1 MQSIGVESHFSTFQ
15 GVSFVTTTHP
25 VNYVRQE
32 SVMNA
37 SAAATQ
43 DTTKKGFSDLI
54 ARLRANPRIP
64 LIIAAAAA
72 IAVVFALVLW
82 AKTPDYRVLYSNLS
96 DEDGGAIVTQLT
108 QMNIPYQF
116 SETGGALMVPAEKVH
131 ELRLRLAEQGLP
143 KGGSV
148 GFELMDKEK
157 FGISQFSEQVNY
169 QRALEGELARTIET
183 LGPVK
188 SARVHL
194 AMPKPTLFVREQ
206 KAPSAS
212 VTLNLQPGRALDE
225 GQIQAIVH
233 IVSSSVPGLPPGNVT
248 VVDQAGRLLTHSD
261 SEGRDLNDAQLK
273 FTSEVEARYQQRIEA
288 ILNPIV
294 GQGNVHAQVTA
305 QLNFDRSEQTD
316 EKYQPNG
323 GPDNSAIRSRQ
334 TSTNQQNGSPYP
346 GGVPGA
352 LSNQPAPANTAPVTN
367 PPNNN
372 ANGQNANGQNNAANG
387 STTSTAQQNSGP
399 SSSRHDDTVNYELD
413 RTIRHTKVN
422 VGDVQRL
429 SVAVVVNYR
438 ADDKGKPVALNDQ
451 QIKQIEDLTREAMG
465 YSQTRGD
472 SINVVNSPFN
482 MTEPAGG
489 DLPFWQQQSFFDQ
502 LMTAGRWLLVALV
515 AFILYR
521 KLVRPQLLRKRAQE
535 QAAADAA
542 AARAAAQEEEQAY
555 NVQLS
560 KDEVDQERKSTNRM
574 SAEVMSQ
581 RIRDMSEN
589 DPRVVALVI
598 REWMSNEL

>member
-1 MQSIGVESHFSTFQ
+1 
-15 GVSFVTTTHP
+15 
-25 VNYVRQE
+25 
-32 SVMNA
+32 MNA

-43 DTTKKGFSDLI
+43 DTAKKGFNDLL

-64 LIIAAAAA
+64 LIVAAAAA
-72 IAVVFALVLW
+72 IAVVLALVLW
-82 AKTPDYRVLYSNLS
+82 AKAPDYRVLYNNLS

-116 SETGGALMVPAEKVH
+116 AENGGALMVPADKVH
-131 ELRLRLAEQGLP
+131 ELRLRLAQQGLP

-157 FGISQFSEQVNY
+157 FGISQFSEQINY

-206 KAPSAS
+206 KSPSAS
-212 VTLNLQPGRALDE
+212 VTLNLQPGRTLDE
-225 GQIQAIVH
+225 GQIQAIQH
-233 IVSSSVPGLPPGNVT
+233 MVSSSVAGLPPGNVT
-248 VVDQAGRLLTHSD
+248 VVDQAGRLLTRSD

-273 FTSEVEARYQQRIEA
+273 YASEVEARYQQRIEA
-288 ILNPIV
+288 ILNPIL

-305 QLNFDRSEQTD
+305 QINFDRSEQTD
-316 EKYQPNG
+316 EKYQPNAN
-323 GPDNSAIRSRQ
+323 PNNTAIRSRQ
-334 TSTNQQNGSPYP
+334 TSTSDQNGSPYP

-367 PPNNN
+367 PQQQNNNN
-372 ANGQNANGQNNAANG
+372 ANGQQNNNNAQNAG
-387 STTSTAQQNSGP
+387 TSTSTAQSSGP
-399 SSSRHDDTVNYELD
+399 SSSSRNDTVNYELD
-413 RTIRHTKVN
+413 RTIRHTKLN

-438 ADDKGKPVALNDQ
+438 DDGKGKAVALNDQ

-472 SINVVNSPFN
+472 SVNVVNSQFN
-482 MTEPAGG
+482 TTEPTGG

-521 KLVRPQLLRKRAQE
+521 KMVRPQLLRKREAE
-535 QAAADAA
+535 KAAAEAA
-542 AARAAAQEEEQAY
+542 AARAAAREEEAAY
-555 NVQLS
+555 SVQIN
-560 KDEVDQERKSTNRM
+560 KDELDQERKSNNRM

-589 DPRVVALVI
+589 DPRVVAQVI

>member
-1 MQSIGVESHFSTFQ
+1 
-15 GVSFVTTTHP
+15 
-25 VNYVRQE
+25 
-32 SVMNA
+32 MNA
-37 SAAATQ
+37 STAATTEQ
-43 DTTKKGFSDLI
+43 EKKGFGDLL

-64 LIIAAAAA
+64 LIVAAS
-72 IAVVFALVLW
+72 AVVAIVIAMVLW
-82 AKTPDYRVLYSNLS
+82 AKQPSYSVLYNNLT

-108 QMNIPYQF
+108 QMNIPYRF
-116 SETGGALMVPAEKVH
+116 AENGGALMVPEANVH
-131 ELRLRLAEQGLP
+131 ELRLRLAQQGLP

-148 GFELMDKEK
+148 GFELLDKEK

-169 QRALEGELARTIET
+169 QRALEGELARTIES

-212 VTLNLQPGRALDE
+212 VTLTLQPGRALDE
-225 GQIQAIVH
+225 GQIQAIAH
-233 IVSSSVPGLPPGNVT
+233 MVSSSVAGLPPGNVT
-248 VVDQAGRLLTHSD
+248 VVDQTGRLLTRSD
-261 SEGRDLNDAQLK
+261 SAGRDLNDAQLK
-273 FTSEVEARYQQRIEA
+273 YASEVEARYQQRIEA
-288 ILNPIV
+288 ILNPIL

-305 QLNFDRSEQTD
+305 QINFDTAEQTD
-316 EKYQPNG
+316 EKYQPNAN
-323 GPDNSAIRSRQ
+323 PSNSAIRSRQ
-334 TSTNQQNGSPYP
+334 TSTSDQSGSPYP

-352 LSNQPAPANTAPVTN
+352 LSNQPAPANTAPVTT
-367 PPNNN
+367 PNNTAANGQN
-372 ANGQNANGQNNAANG
+372 ANGQNANGQNNAANNANQ
-387 STTSTAQQNSGP
+387 TTSTAAASAGPTNS
-399 SSSRHDDTVNYELD
+399 RRDDTVNYELD

-429 SVAVVVNYR
+429 SVAVVVNFR
-438 ADDKGKPVALNDQ
+438 ADDKGKAVALNEQ
-451 QIKQIEDLTREAMG
+451 QLKQIEDLTREAMG
-465 YSQTRGD
+465 YSQNRGD
-472 SINVVNSPFN
+472 SINVVNSQFN
-482 MTEPAGG
+482 TTEPVTT

-502 LMTAGRWLLVALV
+502 LMNAGKWLLIALV

-521 KLVRPQLLRKRAQE
+521 KLVRPHLVRK
-535 QAAADAA
+535 QAAEKAA
-542 AARAAAQEEEQAY
+542 AEAVAARATEQPAEEAF

-560 KDEVDQERKSTNRM
+560 KDELDQERKSNNRM

-598 REWMSNEL
+598 REWMSKEL

>member
-1 MQSIGVESHFSTFQ
+1 
-15 GVSFVTTTHP
+15 
-25 VNYVRQE
+25 
-32 SVMNA
+32 MNA
-37 SAAATQ
+37 STAATTEQ
-43 DTTKKGFSDLI
+43 EKKGFGDLL

-64 LIIAAAAA
+64 LIVAAAAA
-72 IAVVFALVLW
+72 VAIVIAMVLW
-82 AKTPDYRVLYSNLS
+82 AKQPSYSVLYNNLT

-108 QMNIPYQF
+108 QMNIPYRF
-116 SETGGALMVPAEKVH
+116 AENGGALMVPEANVH
-131 ELRLRLAEQGLP
+131 ELRLRLAQQGLP

-148 GFELMDKEK
+148 GFELLDKEK

-169 QRALEGELARTIET
+169 QRALEGELARTIES

-212 VTLNLQPGRALDE
+212 VTLTLQPGRALDE
-225 GQIQAIVH
+225 GQIQAIAH
-233 IVSSSVPGLPPGNVT
+233 MVSSSVAGLPPGNVT
-248 VVDQAGRLLTHSD
+248 VVDQTGRLLTRSD
-261 SEGRDLNDAQLK
+261 SAGRDLNDAQLK
-273 FTSEVEARYQQRIEA
+273 YASEVEARYQQRIEA
-288 ILNPIV
+288 ILNPIL

-305 QLNFDRSEQTD
+305 QINFDTAEQTD
-316 EKYQPNG
+316 EKYQPNAN
-323 GPDNSAIRSRQ
+323 PSNSAIRSRQ
-334 TSTNQQNGSPYP
+334 TSTSDQSGSPYP

-352 LSNQPAPANTAPVTN
+352 LSNQPAPANTAPVTT
-367 PPNNN
+367 PNNTAANGQN
-372 ANGQNANGQNNAANG
+372 ANGQNANGQNNAANNANQ
-387 STTSTAQQNSGP
+387 TTSTAAASAGPTNS
-399 SSSRHDDTVNYELD
+399 RRDDTVNYELD

-429 SVAVVVNYR
+429 SVAVVVNFR
-438 ADDKGKPVALNDQ
+438 ADDKGKAVALNEQ
-451 QIKQIEDLTREAMG
+451 QLKQIEDLTREAMG
-465 YSQTRGD
+465 YSQNRGD
-472 SINVVNSPFN
+472 SINVVNSQFN
-482 MTEPAGG
+482 TTEPVTT

-502 LMTAGRWLLVALV
+502 LMNAGKWLLIALV

-521 KLVRPQLLRKRAQE
+521 KLVRPHLVRK
-535 QAAADAA
+535 QAAEKAA
-542 AARAAAQEEEQAY
+542 AEAVAARATEQPAEEAF

-560 KDEVDQERKSTNRM
+560 KDELDQERKSNNRM

-598 REWMSNEL
+598 REWMSKEL

>member
-1 MQSIGVESHFSTFQ
+1 
-15 GVSFVTTTHP
+15 
-25 VNYVRQE
+25 
-32 SVMNA
+32 MNA

-43 DTTKKGFSDLI
+43 DSAKKGFSDLI

-64 LIIAAAAA
+64 LIVAAAAA
-72 IAVVFALVLW
+72 IAIVMALVLW
-82 AKTPDYRVLYSNLS
+82 AKAPDYRVLYNNLS

-108 QMNIPYQF
+108 QMNIPYRF
-116 SETGGALMVPAEKVH
+116 ADNGGALMVPAEKVH
-131 ELRLRLAEQGLP
+131 ELRLRLAQQGLP

-148 GFELMDKEK
+148 GFELLDQEK

-188 SARVHL
+188 TARVHL

-206 KAPSAS
+206 KSPSAS

-233 IVSSSVPGLPPGNVT
+233 MVSSSVAGLPPGNVT
-248 VVDQAGRLLTHSD
+248 VVDQSGRLLTRSD

-273 FTSEVEARYQQRIEA
+273 YTAEVEARYQQRIEA
-288 ILNPIV
+288 ILNPIL

-305 QLNFDRSEQTD
+305 QINFDKSEQTD

-323 GPDNSAIRSRQ
+323 NPNSTAIRSRQ
-334 TSTNQQNGSPYP
+334 TSTSDQSGSPYP

-352 LSNQPAPANTAPVTN
+352 LSNQPAPANTAPVN
-367 PPNNN
+367 APNGQ
-372 ANGQNANGQNNAANG
+372 NGQNAQNGQQNNANS
-387 STTSTAQQNSGP
+387 STTSTANSSVP
-399 SSSRHDDTVNYELD
+399 TNSRRDDTVNYELD
-413 RTIRHTKVN
+413 RTIRHTKMN

-438 ADDKGKPVALNDQ
+438 ADDKGKAIALNEQ
-451 QIKQIEDLTREAMG
+451 QLKQVEALTREAMG
-465 YSQTRGD
+465 YSQPRGD
-472 SINVVNSPFN
+472 SVNVVNSEFTAADPIS
-482 MTEPAGG
+482 G
-489 DLPFWQQQSFFDQ
+489 DLPFWQQQAFFDQ
-502 LMTAGRWLLVALV
+502 MMNVGKWLLIALV

-521 KLVRPQLLRKRAQE
+521 KMVRPQLMRKREAEKAAVEAAE
-535 QAAADAA
+535 QRA
-542 AARAAAQEEEQAY
+542 AAAQEEEAY
-555 NVQLS
+555 SVQLS
-560 KDEVDQERKSTNRM
+560 KDEQDAERKSNNRM

-589 DPRVVALVI
+589 DPRIVALVI
-598 REWMSNEL
+598 REWMSKEL

>member
-1 MQSIGVESHFSTFQ
+1 
-15 GVSFVTTTHP
+15 
-25 VNYVRQE
+25 
-32 SVMNA
+32 MNA
-37 SAAATQ
+37 STAATTEQ
-43 DTTKKGFSDLI
+43 EKKGFGDLL

-64 LIIAAAAA
+64 LIVAAAAVVA
-72 IAVVFALVLW
+72 IVIAMVLW
-82 AKTPDYRVLYSNLS
+82 AKQPSYSVLYNNLT

-108 QMNIPYQF
+108 QMNIPYRF
-116 SETGGALMVPAEKVH
+116 AENGGALMVPEANVH
-131 ELRLRLAEQGLP
+131 ELRLRLAQQGLP

-148 GFELMDKEK
+148 GFELLDKEK

-169 QRALEGELARTIET
+169 QRALEGELARTIES

-212 VTLNLQPGRALDE
+212 VTLTLQPGRALDE
-225 GQIQAIVH
+225 GQIQAIAH
-233 IVSSSVPGLPPGNVT
+233 MVSSSVAGLPPGNVT
-248 VVDQAGRLLTHSD
+248 VVDQTGRLLTRSD
-261 SEGRDLNDAQLK
+261 SAGRDLNDAQLK
-273 FTSEVEARYQQRIEA
+273 YASEVEARYQQRIEA
-288 ILNPIV
+288 ILNPIL

-305 QLNFDRSEQTD
+305 QINFDTAEQTD
-316 EKYQPNG
+316 EKYQPNAN
-323 GPDNSAIRSRQ
+323 PSNSAIRSRQ
-334 TSTNQQNGSPYP
+334 TSTSDQSGSPYP

-352 LSNQPAPANTAPVTN
+352 LSNQPAPANTAPVTT
-367 PPNNN
+367 PNNN
-372 ANGQNANGQNNAANG
+372 AANGQNANSQNNAANNANQ
-387 STTSTAQQNSGP
+387 TTSTAAASAGPTNS
-399 SSSRHDDTVNYELD
+399 RRDDTVNYELD

-429 SVAVVVNYR
+429 SVAVVVNFR
-438 ADDKGKPVALNDQ
+438 ADDKGKAVALNEQ
-451 QIKQIEDLTREAMG
+451 QLKQIEDLTREAMG
-465 YSQTRGD
+465 YSQNRGD
-472 SINVVNSPFN
+472 SINVVNSQFN
-482 MTEPAGG
+482 TTEPVTT

-502 LMTAGRWLLVALV
+502 LMNAGKWLLIALV

-521 KLVRPQLLRKRAQE
+521 KLVRPHLVRK
-535 QAAADAA
+535 QAAEKAA
-542 AARAAAQEEEQAY
+542 AEAVAARATEQPEEEAF

-560 KDEVDQERKSTNRM
+560 KDELDQERKSNNRM

-598 REWMSNEL
+598 REWMSKEL